1 MNLKSTFWFI
11 PQQCAAGMPL
21 QSNGIMSNA
30 GLTWSLTE
38 LKRKGIH
45 MADPKIWDK
54 GCVVDDDNDED
65 ESDKDRVNQVST
77 K

>member
-1 MNLKSTFWFI
+1 
-11 PQQCAAGMPL
+11 
-21 QSNGIMSNA
+21 
-30 GLTWSLTE
+30 
-38 LKRKGIH
+38 